1 MGSIICWLSVIAVL
15 GEFFSLHSNSIR
27 KYLRMKAVVLGLIA
41 LVVGC
46 YSAGI
51 PVVKKIGHG
60 MGAITPPIGAAGGF
74 KTQGVFAGPFF
85 AAVTTVVGK
94 TKVPAIVPVPFI
106 GAPVGVGGA
115 GCMSCNVGTGE
126 EGICQPVSGFNASA
140 LGTYC
145 HRPGQHF
152 VGDCSEMGPGAQVN
166 QAKMGC
172 CQSVVGCG
180 QTFPEDTHMGY
191 FRNPSWPESDKGSLS
206 CNIVVKI
213 QPKVCQL
220 RIDFLDF
227 ELPAPDVDKCKC
239 SSKNSMVFHAPQKPL
254 GILGKTSEGLCG
266 INTGQHMYIPVAEEE
281 TIQIISTIDG
291 HTTVPY
297 HKSSLAADQNTAYKW
312 NIKITQIECSEE
324 NGVCFHDLK
333 APNGCTQYFTES
345 FGKFTSFNFDGI
357 SYIPQNL
364 DYTICIAP
372 KKEHAKG
379 LTLRSNVFKMP
390 VGGMDEVCASGSEI
404 VNKKT
409 TVDCCLAPQSGYL
422 GVTAWQPFP
431 SDWKLR
437 ALRRYWCG
445 QNLGTENEIT
455 TEEFHL
461 RVVTGKQYNTQTYH
475 PIGFDLE
482 YKVDTGM

>member
-1 MGSIICWLSVIAVL
+1 VIAVL
-15 GEFFSLHSNSIR
+15 GGLFLFSCVRSSR

-74 KTQGVFAGPFF
+74 KSQGVFAGPFF
-85 AAVTTVVGK
+85 AAVTTVVAK
-94 TKVPAIVPVPFI
+94 TKVPNILNVPVPFI
-106 GAPVGVGGA
+106 GAPVFAGGA
-115 GCMSCNVGTGE
+115 GCGGCNVGTGE
-126 EGICQPVSGFNASA
+126 EGICQPRSGFNTSA
-140 LGTYC
+140 YGTYC
-145 HRPGQHF
+145 HRPGQQF

-191 FRNPSWPESDKGSLS
+191 FRNPNWPKSDKGSLS

-213 QPKVCQL
+213 LPKVCQL

-239 SSKNSMVFHAPQKPL
+239 SSKNSMVIHAPQKPL
-254 GILGKTSEGLCG
+254 GILGKTDTGLCG
-266 INTGQHMYIPVAEEE
+266 LNTGQHMYIPVAEEE
-281 TIQIISTIDG
+281 TIQIITTIDG
-291 HTTVPY
+291 HRTIPH

-404 VNKKT
+404 VNSQT

-445 QNLGTENEIT
+445 QNLGTDNEIT

-461 RVVTGKQYNTQTYH
+461 RVVTGKEYNTQTYD